1 MDYKTAPRRFSK
13 LLGVDMVLD
22 TKGAE
27 TQMRWWQDCFGSC
40 RKLPDRLFF
49 LVAVL
54 DARVVR
60 NRVFSEILCY
70 SPILW
75 QKPGF
80 LGFDA

>member
-1 MDYKTAPRRFSK
+1 MDYKTAPCRLSK

-49 LVAVL
+49 LIDIIPNPLYLLVSRCADFVCVDAVST
-54 DARVVR
+54 A
-60 NRVFSEILCY
+60 
-70 SPILW
+70 
-75 QKPGF
+75 G
-80 LGFDA
+80 